1 MKASLPLQIEE
12 PPDSLRQQDG
22 MYSSLPFLFFFFLV
36 YFNSDCLFTVYFVI
50 FVSLLGNKMSLLAFR
65 RINGGAGALRVP
77 HGLPVPNQR
86 RRIYFHN
93 NPNQLY
99 KYQLMNISFP
109 ATLGEW

>member
-12 PPDSLRQQDG
+12 SPDSPRQQDG
-22 MYSSLPFLFFFFLV
+22 MYSSPPFFLLV
-36 YFNSDCLFTVYFVI
+36 YFISVYLLSIFLI
-50 FVSLLGNKMSLLAFR
+50 FVSLLGNKVSNLLTYSL
-65 RINGGAGALRVP
+65 INGGAGALRVP
-77 HGLPVPNQR
+77 HGLLVPSQR

-99 KYQLMNISFP
+99 KCQLMNISFP